1 MKFEDIERLV
11 GQETI
16 ANLQGTVASVLETSG
31 GDHDTVRALR
41 KFLVGLLAAI
51 ATTKTYF
58 SQSEQFAA
66 EDAVQ
71 LNALVR
77 KIKEIAPH
85 QAAKPMPAHVM
96 EPARHAAR
104 AVAAEMR
111 THNVV
116 PFPVSA
122 RVPREPEPEP
132 LAGRVHVP
140 SGDRVCCGEEGNRAE
155 AGIERAKAGGPGS
168 VAGPARTL
176 PKLEGIPGSCPIRA
190 AFLIGFRWSA
200 SCAACLQVF
209 APRLRQRT
217 S

>member
-41 KFLVGLLAAI
+41 KYLVGLLAAI

-111 THNVV
+111 AHNVV

-132 LAGRVHVP
+132 LAGHEFMSHLATVSAAAKRAIARKQELSAQKREVLARSQALLAHSRSLRASLGAAQ
-140 SGDRVCCGEEGNRAE
+140 SGRH
-155 AGIERAKAGGPGS
+155 
-168 VAGPARTL
+168 
-176 PKLEGIPGSCPIRA
+176 
-190 AFLIGFRWSA
+190 F
-200 SCAACLQVF
+200 
-209 APRLRQRT
+209 
-217 S
+217 

>member
-41 KFLVGLLAAI
+41 KYLVGLLAAI

-85 QAAKPMPAHVM
+85 QAATPMPAHVM
-96 EPARHAAR
+96 EPARHGCPCGSGR
-104 AVAAEMR
+104 
-111 THNVV
+111 N
-116 PFPVSA
+116 
-122 RVPREPEPEP
+122 
-132 LAGRVHVP
+132 AGPQCRSVP
-140 SGDRVCCGEEGNRAE
+140 SL
-155 AGIERAKAGGPGS
+155 GS
-168 VAGPARTL
+168 
-176 PKLEGIPGSCPIRA
+176 
-190 AFLIGFRWSA
+190 SA
-200 SCAACLQVF
+200 
-209 APRLRQRT
+209 T
-217 S
+217 GT